1 MSGKSGVT
9 GNRGVTYL
17 AALMIITVMGIMLG
31 KAGQS
36 WSAQL
41 EREREEEL
49 IFSGLQIQRAL
60 QRWHQP
66 ASGEHVATKL
76 TDMKD
81 LLKDPRTAQTVRRLR
96 KLYRD
101 PVSKK
106 DWLLIMDPTK
116 GIVGVRPD
124 SDAQPLKQDGFT
136 DELKYLAGK
145 QKYRDWEFRY
155 RPTTV
160 IVKTASGT
168 TATGTTTTSTTATTV
183 RPTVR

>member
-1 MSGKSGVT
+1 MNGRKGII
-9 GNRGVTYL
+9 GNRGITYL
-17 AALMIITVMGIMLG
+17 GALMIITIMGIMLG

-36 WSAQL
+36 WNAQQM
-41 EREREEEL
+41 REREEEL
-49 IFSGLQIQRAL
+49 LFRGLQFQRAL

-76 TDMKD
+76 TDLKD
-81 LLKDPRTAQTVRRLR
+81 LVKDPRSSQTVRRLR

-101 PVSKK
+101 PVSNKE
-106 DWLLIMDPTK
+106 WIMIMDPTK

-124 SDAQPLKQDGFT
+124 SDALPLKQGGFS

-155 RPTTV
+155 RPATV
-160 IVKTASGT
+160 AVKTGSDTKVGT
-168 TATGTTTTSTTATTV
+168 PAITGTTV
-183 RPTVR
+183 RKTIR

>member
-1 MSGKSGVT
+1 MAFHTMSGKAGIT
-9 GNRGVTYL
+9 GDKGVTYL

-36 WSAQL
+36 WNAQL

-49 IFSGLQIQRAL
+49 IFNGLQIQRAL
-60 QRWHQP
+60 QRWYLP

-76 TDMKD
+76 TDLKD
-81 LLKDPRTAQTVRRLR
+81 LLKDPRTSQTVRRLR

-124 SDAQPLKQDGFT
+124 SDAQPFKQGGFT
-136 DELKYLAGK
+136 DELNTLAGK

-155 RPTTV
+155 KP
-160 IVKTASGT
+160 
-168 TATGTTTTSTTATTV
+168 TTTTNTKIITSTTTKTTV
-183 RPTVR
+183 RTTVR

>member
-1 MSGKSGVT
+1 MSGKRGIT

-17 AALMIITVMGIMLG
+17 SALMIITVMGIMLG

-36 WSAQL
+36 WTAQL
-41 EREREEEL
+41 DREREEEL
-49 IFSGLQIQRAL
+49 LFRGLQIQRAL

-66 ASGEHVATKL
+66 ASGEHAATKL
-76 TDMKD
+76 TD
-81 LLKDPRTAQTVRRLR
+81 LNNLVKDPRSAQNVRRLR
-96 KLYRD
+96 KLYQD

-160 IVKTASGT
+160 VVKTPSGT
-168 TATGTTTTSTTATTV
+168 TATGASTTPASTV
-183 RPTVR
+183 RSTVR